1 MKKITGNTI
10 VGFLFAAAAGI
21 TLYISNA
28 TLKSAS
34 AMGDP
39 GPKMFPNAV
48 CIAILILSVIIMVQ
62 SVFKSE
68 KPFKGALS
76 TPEGK
81 YKNDIGSVRFGAF
94 SNPLEICAVSGG
106 RGHFYLPAL
115 YGLQRKTSVLYYL
128 FSGSD
133 RRSVFCVYDPAE
145 SEFEYLLTD
154 RSGGHEC
161 RCSWPLGQKSQSRL
175 MR

>member
-81 YKNDIGSVRFGAF
+81 QGCTRMILVLSDLALFLILWRYVPFLAAGVIFIFLLCMIFREKLLF
-94 SNPLEICAVSGG
+94 SIIYSAAVTG
-106 RGHFYLPAL
+106 AL
-115 YGLQRKTSVLYYL
+115 Y
-128 FSGSD
+128 F
-133 RRSVFCVYDPAE
+133 VFTI
-145 SEFEYLLTD
+145 LLKVNLNI
-154 RSGGHEC
+154 C
-161 RCSWPLGQKSQSRL
+161 
-175 MR
+175 

>member
-81 YKNDIGSVRFGAF
+81 QGCTRMILVLSD
-94 SNPLEICAVSGG
+94 L
-106 RGHFYLPAL
+106 AL
-115 YGLQRKTSVLYYL
+115 FLIL
-128 FSGSD
+128 
-133 RRSVFCVYDPAE
+133 
-145 SEFEYLLTD
+145 
-154 RSGGHEC
+154 
-161 RCSWPLGQKSQSRL
+161 W
-175 MR
+175 